1 MVSPLSE
8 TDLMT
13 KIRCYAIA
21 LALGCTA
28 LAAQAS
34 PQASE
39 FDTGLNGR
47 VSMQGSIVSRACDI
61 AMKSRYQSIEM
72 PAASMNV
79 LKRAGESIAQP
90 FSIHLVNCTF
100 DTGEP
105 DDAPWQF
112 LQVTFDG
119 ADNDG
124 LFQVTGEAG
133 GVALE
138 IASKNGD
145 EIHPGQPLPYTE
157 ISGDDIKLD
166 YELRLKANDNA
177 LRPGEYSSVIKY
189 RIDYF

>member
-1 MVSPLSE
+1 
-8 TDLMT
+8 
-13 KIRCYAIA
+13 
-21 LALGCTA
+21 
-28 LAAQAS
+28 
-34 PQASE
+34 
-39 FDTGLNGR
+39 
-47 VSMQGSIVSRACDI
+47 MQGSIVSKACDI
-61 AMKSRYQSIEM
+61 AMESRYQSVEM

-79 LKRAGESIAQP
+79 LKRAGESITQP

-105 DDAPWQF
+105 DGAPWQF

-119 ADNDG
+119 ADDDG

-145 EIHPGQPLPYTE
+145 AIHPGQPLSYIE

-166 YELRLKANDNA
+166 YQLRLKINNDT
-177 LRPGEYSSVIKY
+177 LRPGAYTTVVKY

>member
-1 MVSPLSE
+1 MLKF
-8 TDLMT
+8 M
-13 KIRCYAIA
+13 CYAMA
-21 LALGCTA
+21 LAFGTTA
-28 LAAQAS
+28 WSVQAS
-34 PQASE
+34 QQAPVLTSE
-39 FDTGLNGR
+39 FDIGLTGR
-47 VSMQGSIVSRACDI
+47 VSMQGSIVSKACDI
-61 AMKSRYQSIEM
+61 AMESRYQSIEM

-79 LKRAGESIAQP
+79 LKRMGEGAAQP

-105 DDAPWQF
+105 GSAPWQF

-119 ADNDG
+119 ADDDG

-138 IASKNGD
+138 IASKNGE

-157 ISGDDIKLD
+157 ISGDDIKID
-166 YELRLKANDNA
+166 YELRLKIDRGV

>member
-1 MVSPLSE
+1 
-8 TDLMT
+8 MT
-13 KIRCYAIA
+13 KIKCYAMA
-21 LALGCTA
+21 LALGYTA
-28 LAAQAS
+28 LVAQAS
-34 PQASE
+34 HQTSE
-39 FDTGLNGR
+39 FDIGLNGR
-47 VSMQGSIVSRACDI
+47 VSMQGSIVSKACDI
-61 AMKSRYQSIEM
+61 AMESRYQSVEM

-79 LKRAGESIAQP
+79 LKRAGESITQP

-105 DDAPWQF
+105 DGAPWQF

-119 ADNDG
+119 ADDDG

-145 EIHPGQPLPYTE
+145 AIHPGQPLSYTE

-166 YELRLKANDNA
+166 YQLRLKINNDT
-177 LRPGEYSSVIKY
+177 LRPGAYTTVVKY